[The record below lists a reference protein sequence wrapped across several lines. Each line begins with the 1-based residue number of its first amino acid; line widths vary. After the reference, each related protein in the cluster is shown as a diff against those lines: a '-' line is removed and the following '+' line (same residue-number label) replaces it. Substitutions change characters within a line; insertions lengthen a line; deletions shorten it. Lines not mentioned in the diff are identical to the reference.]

1 MLYNVCGDV
10 VVGGGNGGGVGG
22 GDVDG
27 GGSGGVC
34 YGGCVLTVDTP
45 EAVPDL

>member
-10 VVGGGNGGGVGG
+10 GGNGGGG